1 MPSPKKH
8 RKGCQEK
15 SRKGRTSHDL
25 RGVCLAAEML
35 PRPRTVPELLAG
47 SGSAEDVVALGT
59 PPPPKLTKL
68 LLHVTIQRSLGAVR
82 VVMPPDATAE
92 DLIVAALRQYE
103 KEARLPLIRSGDASG
118 FDLHYSQFS
127 LESLDREE
135 KLVSLGSRNFFL
147 FPKKAA
153 EEAATTAESGGAMAR
168 CSNEADCNNELPWL
182 RFMEFSL

>member
-1 MPSPKKH
+1 MPPPKKH
-8 RKGCQEK
+8 RKLGRQDK
-15 SRKGRTSHDL
+15 SRRPRSPHDL
-25 RGVCLAAEML
+25 RGVCLAAEM
-35 PRPRTVPELLAG
+35 PPTPRTVPDLLTG
-47 SGSAEDVVALGT
+47 SVSAAAAAAT
-59 PPPPKLTKL
+59 PKLTKL

-82 VVMPPDATAE
+82 VVMPPEATAE

-103 KEARLPLIRSGDASG
+103 KEARLPLIRSSDASG

-153 EEAATTAESGGAMAR
+153 EATAESGGGAVAR
-168 CSNEADCNNELPWL
+168 CSNEADNSTELPWL

>member
-8 RKGCQEK
+8 RKLGS
-15 SRKGRTSHDL
+15 SRKARSPHDL
-25 RGVCLAAEML
+25 RGAAEM
-35 PRPRTVPELLAG
+35 PPTPRTVPDLLTG
-47 SGSAEDVVALGT
+47 SGSAEAAAAS
-59 PPPPKLTKL
+59 PPKLTKL

-82 VVMPPDATAE
+82 VVMPPEATAE

-103 KEARLPLIRSGDASG
+103 KEARLPLIRSSDASG

-153 EEAATTAESGGAMAR
+153 EATAVESGGGAVAR
-168 CSNEADCNNELPWL
+168 CSNEADNSNEFPWL

>member
-8 RKGCQEK
+8 RKLGSQDK
-15 SRKGRTSHDL
+15 SRKGRSSHDL
-25 RGVCLAAEML
+25 RGVCLAAEI
-35 PRPRTVPELLAG
+35 PPTPRTVPDLLTG
-47 SGSAEDVVALGT
+47 SGSAAVT
-59 PPPPKLTKL
+59 PPKLTKL

-82 VVMPPDATAE
+82 VVMPPEATAE

-103 KEARLPLIRSGDASG
+103 KEARLPLIRSSDASG

-153 EEAATTAESGGAMAR
+153 EATAAESGGGAVAR
-168 CSNEADCNNELPWL
+168 CSNEADNGNEFPWL

>member
-8 RKGCQEK
+8 RKLGSQDK
-15 SRKGRTSHDL
+15 SRKGRSSHDL
-25 RGVCLAAEML
+25 RGAAEI
-35 PRPRTVPELLAG
+35 PPTPRTVPDLLTG
-47 SGSAEDVVALGT
+47 SGSAAVT
-59 PPPPKLTKL
+59 PPKLTKL

-82 VVMPPDATAE
+82 VVMPPEATAE

-103 KEARLPLIRSGDASG
+103 KEARLPLIRSSDASG

-135 KLVSLGSRNFFL
+135 KLASLGSRNFFL
-147 FPKKAA
+147 FPKKSAEGTATVTANAA
-153 EEAATTAESGGAMAR
+153 EIGGGAVAR
-168 CSNEADCNNELPWL
+168 CSNEADNSSELPWL